1 MGIPHLVLL
10 HGQPGSRADWDGVLT
25 CLPASV
31 PAVAWDRP
39 GYGDNRAPVTGLAGN
54 AEWVADRLARAE
66 IRDAVLVG
74 HSYGGGVALAAAA
87 AAPDRVRGLV
97 LIAGV
102 GPGCVSRWDE
112 LLAAPVA
119 GPVLAMTAWALLPW
133 AARRLA
139 GHAAAPDHASVRVL
153 AGIRHEH
160 GPVWRS
166 FLTEQRE
173 LLRGFDPWIDR
184 VADLGLPVSIIA
196 DPADKVVPIATAHAL
211 QNRLPGSRL
220 ESVRAGGHQIPRRIP
235 DAIAHRLGEFAGSLG

>member
-1 MGIPHLVLL
+1 MGTPHLVLL
-10 HGQPGSRADWDGVLT
+10 HGQPGSRADWDAVIDR
-25 CLPASV
+25 LPAGV
-31 PAVAWDRP
+31 PAAAWDRP
-39 GYGDNRAPVTGLAGN
+39 GYGGNRLPVGGLADN
-54 AEWVADRLARAE
+54 ADWVADRLARAE

-97 LIAGV
+97 LIAGI

-119 GPVLAMTAWALLPW
+119 GPMLAMTAWSVLPW
-133 AARRLA
+133 VARQLG
-139 GHAAAPDHASVRVL
+139 GHAAAPARGSLQVL

-173 LLRGFDPWIDR
+173 LLQGLDHWIDR
-184 VADLGLPVSIIA
+184 VAAAALPVLIIA

-211 QNRLPGSRL
+211 HDRLPGSGL
-220 ESVRAGGHQIPRRIP
+220 VLVGAGGHQLPRRIP
-235 DAIAHRLGEFAGSLG
+235 GVIAEQLGEFAGALG